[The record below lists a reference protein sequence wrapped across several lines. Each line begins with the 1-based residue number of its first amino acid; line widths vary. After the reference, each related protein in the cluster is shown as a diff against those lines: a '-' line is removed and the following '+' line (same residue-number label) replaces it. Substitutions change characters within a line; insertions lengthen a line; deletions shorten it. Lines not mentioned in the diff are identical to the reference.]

1 MKHTYLGAAQRIT
14 GWVKNARNFAE
25 VHPIL
30 MGTAGVVAGA
40 LLP

>member
-14 GWVKNARNFAE
+14 GWVKNARSFAE
-25 VHPIL
+25 AHPL
-30 MGTAGVVAGA
+30 VMGTAGVVAGA